1 MAVSLVVAGDDVG
14 NYFYGAGGGG
24 GRSVS
29 TIVYPT
35 GYNLH
40 VAVPGDLIVAVV
52 ASSKPISSY
61 SSSWQQIVN
70 TGSGSSYVAAYW
82 RVLAG
87 GTYPGAD
94 DLAVTWQATSPS
106 WTASFVILRSPTGFD
121 STCIKSNQQNTANN
135 AGASYAL
142 GVSLSGVSAGELS
155 IAIGG
160 AHLLTGINNNTCG
173 VSGTA
178 WTLQDAGGMTG
189 LPSGLC
195 TMVATCPTTGTP
207 AVPSVTYNVSGSA
220 MNKFIFAAVI
230 REAPAQPPAGGGLFW
245 G

>member
-1 MAVSLVVAGDDVG
+1 MAVSLVEAGLNVG
-14 NYFYGAGGGG
+14 NYFFGGGGG
-24 GRSVS
+24 GRGSIS
-29 TIVYPT
+29 TIVFPSGTYA
-35 GYNLH
+35 N
-40 VAVPGDLIVAVV
+40 AAPGDLIVAVV
-52 ASSKPISSY
+52 ASSKQIASFSSN
-61 SSSWQQIVN
+61 WTQIVN
-70 TGSGSSYVAAYW
+70 TGAGSSWVAAFY

-87 GTYPGAD
+87 GVYPGPD
-94 DLAVTWQATSPS
+94 DLAVTWQATNPS
-106 WTASFVILRSPTGFD
+106 WTANFAFLRSPTGFD
-121 STCIKSNQQNTANN
+121 STCIKSNQQNAATN

-160 AHLLTGINNNTCG
+160 AHSLTGYMSNTCG

-178 WTLQDAGGMTG
+178 WTLQAAGGTPGYTG
-189 LPSGLC
+189 GTC

-207 AVPSVTYNVSGSA
+207 AVPSVTYNVSGQS